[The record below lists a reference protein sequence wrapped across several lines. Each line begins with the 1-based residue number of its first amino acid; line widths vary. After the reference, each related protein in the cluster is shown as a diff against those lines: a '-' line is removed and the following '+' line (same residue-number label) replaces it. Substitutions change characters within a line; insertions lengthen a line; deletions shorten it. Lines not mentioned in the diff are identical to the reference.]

1 MRRRTMISRSEE
13 ESLGLGEELGR
24 SARRGTVYALHGDL
38 GSGKTVLAR
47 GIARGLG
54 ISDDITSPT
63 YTLLEIYEGVMPLY
77 HFDLYRIEKAAEFDG
92 LGFEEYWEGD
102 GVSVIEWAER
112 AGGLLPD
119 STIVI
124 SLEYHGERERKISIE
139 YPGD

>member
-1 MRRRTMISRSEE
+1 MRRRTLISRSEE
-13 ESLGLGEELGR
+13 ETLGLGKELGQ
-24 SARRGTVYALHGDL
+24 SARRGTVYALCGDL

-54 ISDDITSPT
+54 ITDDITSPT
-63 YTLLEIYEGVMPLY
+63 FTLLEIYDGGMPLY
-77 HFDLYRIEKAAEFDG
+77 HFDLYRIEKAAEFDT

-112 AGGLLPD
+112 AEGLLPD
-119 STIVI
+119 STVAIFM
-124 SLEYHGERERKISIE
+124 EYCGENERKISIE